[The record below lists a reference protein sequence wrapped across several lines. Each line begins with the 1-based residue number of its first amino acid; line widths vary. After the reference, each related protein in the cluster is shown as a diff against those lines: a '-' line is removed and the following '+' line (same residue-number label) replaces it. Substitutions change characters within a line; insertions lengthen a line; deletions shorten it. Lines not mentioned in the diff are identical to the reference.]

1 MAFTVQD
8 HYFHKAKKDHY
19 LARAVYKL
27 EEIQK
32 KHRIIRA
39 GDRILDLGAAPG
51 SWIQLVSGIVGPSG
65 LVVGI
70 DLKPISHAFP
80 KQVKTFQGDIF
91 DAELLEATLHDYLP
105 FDVVL
110 SDMAPSTSGIRI
122 ADSAR
127 SALLFERAL
136 EIARSALKPGG
147 SFLAKLFHGS
157 EFHRLLAVVKKE
169 YGQTRAI
176 RPEATRKQSREIY
189 ILALNLKQK

>member
-8 HYFHKAKKDHY
+8 HYFLKAKKEQF
-19 LARAVYKL
+19 LSRAIYKL

-32 KHRIIRA
+32 KYKILKPRYRV
-39 GDRILDLGAAPG
+39 LDLGAAPG
-51 SWIQLVSGIVGPSG
+51 SWIQLTSSIVGPGG

-70 DLKPISHAFP
+70 DLKPIEHAFP
-80 KQVKTFQGDIF
+80 NRVITLQGDIF
-91 DAELLEATLHDYLP
+91 DREFIEAALRDHIP

-110 SDMAPSTSGIRI
+110 SDMAPSTSGIRM

-127 SALLFERAL
+127 SSLLFERAV
-136 EIARSALKPGG
+136 EIARGALKPGG
-147 SFLAKLFHGS
+147 TFLAKLFHGS
-157 EFHRLLAVVKKE
+157 EFHHLLAELKKE

-189 ILALNLKQK
+189 LLALNLKIK

>member
-8 HYFHKAKKDHY
+8 HYFRQAKRQHY

-32 KHRIIRA
+32 RYKILKA
-39 GDRILDLGAAPG
+39 GDRVLDLGAAPG
-51 SWIQLVSGIVGPSG
+51 SWIQLAGEIVGRSG

-70 DLKPISHAFP
+70 DLKPVEHNFP
-80 KQVKTFQGDIF
+80 DRVVTVQGDIF
-91 DAELLEATLHDYLP
+91 DREFVEAALQDHLP

-110 SDMAPSTSGIRI
+110 SDMAPATSGIKV

-127 SALLFERAL
+127 SALLFERAF
-136 EIARSALKPGG
+136 EIAQWSLRPAGT
-147 SFLAKLFHGS
+147 FLAKIFHGS
-157 EFHRLLAVVKKE
+157 EFHRLLAEVKVQFR
-169 YGQTRAI
+169 QTRVI

-189 ILALNLKQK
+189 ILAMNLKRI